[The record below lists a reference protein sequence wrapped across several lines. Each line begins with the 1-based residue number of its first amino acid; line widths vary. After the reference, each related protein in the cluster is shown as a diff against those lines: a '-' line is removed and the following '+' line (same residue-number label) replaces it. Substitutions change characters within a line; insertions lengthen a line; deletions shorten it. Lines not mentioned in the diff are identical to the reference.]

1 MSQRSHTFR
10 ASRTSRVSGN
20 YMASRPSLAAAPATS
35 GQPPRQRESIVV
47 VISDD
52 DDDDEPP
59 QRSKSS
65 APAPAWR
72 QPPPIVDLTGEI
84 SSRSPSPPRS
94 RPAADAAPKGPVPR
108 IRSPLTR
115 SPLPPL
121 TRASSQDEQAP
132 SPLPPLTR
140 DSSPDDPTHR
150 VREEVATKQAFSP
163 QMKISPQSL
172 QNQRKE
178 TPSSRRQTARQKQR
192 PSTPQLSDEND
203 DEDDDGPL
211 PQNFQPSPG
220 TPSKQASS
228 RGHRKSQKSADSS
241 INSSSPLLTRLKQRR
256 NSTQVNGAA
265 KPCGES
271 PKETLSR
278 RTMSSKHISHEDPLT
293 QEQLE
298 TSLEAFES
306 KLKDE
311 HAFGMRWLLQDV
323 RETLADRKSSFF
335 EAPFVEKAGFSP
347 WASESGVQV
356 GPGHPTGDAPHVD
369 KLDSFVSLK
378 IRPDYKANMH
388 RSWPRVGLPRR
399 KAS

>member
-1 MSQRSHTFR
+1 MSQRSHTFH

-84 SSRSPSPPRS
+84 SSRSPSPSRS

-121 TRASSQDEQAP
+121 TRVSSPDEQAP

-140 DSSPDDPTHR
+140 DSSPDDPAHR
-150 VREEVATKQAFSP
+150 VREGVATKQAFSP

-178 TPSSRRQTARQKQR
+178 MPSSRRQTARQKQR
-192 PSTPQLSDEND
+192 PSTPQFSDEND

-228 RGHRKSQKSADSS
+228 RGHRKSQKSADVS
-241 INSSSPLLTRLKQRR
+241 INSSSPLITRLKQRR
-256 NSTQVNGAA
+256 NSTQVNGTA
-265 KPCGES
+265 KPGES

-278 RTMSSKHISHEDPLT
+278 RTVSSEHISHEDPLT

-335 EAPFVEKAGFSP
+335 EAPFV
-347 WASESGVQV
+347 
-356 GPGHPTGDAPHVD
+356 
-369 KLDSFVSLK
+369 
-378 IRPDYKANMH
+378 
-388 RSWPRVGLPRR
+388 
-399 KAS
+399 